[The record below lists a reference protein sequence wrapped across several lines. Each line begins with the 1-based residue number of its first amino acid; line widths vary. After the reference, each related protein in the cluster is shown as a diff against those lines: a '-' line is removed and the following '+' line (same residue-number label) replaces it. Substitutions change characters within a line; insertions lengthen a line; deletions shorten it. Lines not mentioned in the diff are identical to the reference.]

1 MASYRNALLG
11 IGQDRMSLASLP
23 MSNAAKCIMQKVLEL
38 GLDLTLDV
46 ETPGDGACFFHA
58 VIQQLSQHGLY
69 LKLPKV
75 RIMQW

>member
-1 MASYRNALLG
+1 
-11 IGQDRMSLASLP
+11 
-23 MSNAAKCIMQKVLEL
+23 MQKVLEL

>member
-11 IGQDRMSLASLP
+11 IGQDRRMSLASLP
-23 MSNAAKCIMQKVLEL
+23 MSNPSKRIMQKVLEL
-38 GLDLTLDV
+38 GLDFTLDV

-69 LKLPKV
+69 IKLPKV
-75 RIMQW
+75 RIM

>member
-1 MASYRNALLG
+1 
-11 IGQDRMSLASLP
+11 
-23 MSNAAKCIMQKVLEL
+23 MQKVLEL

-46 ETPGDGACFFHA
+46 ETRGDGACFFHA